1 MRRAILV
8 LALGFALTAALCPA
22 APTAQESLIYGG
34 NLKSAPAPLVVG
46 AWGSGSLQEV
56 GELALVGGSSL
67 KLVSQGDFRGG
78 RIEFPSPLD
87 ISAYAGQRAAY
98 LELWVRPYFGRPE
111 APAAQAVP
119 GAPGT
124 APGAAPA
131 PVVPRFSGGGRG
143 QEEEEIAPSP
153 IRTPPAVPGASTSP
167 ALTPRASSVRPGSA
181 YTRPGTSST
190 TRRYPRPGARTL
202 TGGATGAPAYPAVA
216 PELTPPAP
224 TGPANADRAAFRATA
239 FSVHLVTD
247 EGTAMLPG
255 YPIHPGTKNPAG
267 WVRLGFPLH
276 EFDGPIGDK
285 LQRILVFSD
294 RADTLYVG
302 EIRLQLDVA
311 AVEARPIASPAIA
324 RVGQP
329 ITFIANASA
338 GLSPLDISWDF
349 DDSDGIERQA
359 EGPRVMNA
367 YDRPGPYYVIATI
380 RDATGANPQA
390 RSYILLVQVK

>member
-22 APTAQESLIYGG
+22 APTAEESLIYGG

-56 GELALVGGSSL
+56 GEIALVGGSSL

-98 LELWVRPYFGRPE
+98 LELWVRPYFARPE
-111 APAAQAVP
+111 APAPEAIP

-124 APGAAPA
+124 TPGAAPA
-131 PVVPRFSGGGRG
+131 PGVPSRSGGGRG
-143 QEEEEIAPSP
+143 GEIEEIAPSP

-181 YTRPGTSST
+181 YTRPGTRST
-190 TRRYPRPGARTL
+190 TRRYARPGARTL
-202 TGGATGAPAYPAVA
+202 TGQAASATAYPVVA
-216 PELTPPAP
+216 PEPTP
-224 TGPANADRAAFRATA
+224 TGPASADTAAFRATA

-247 EGTAMLPG
+247 EGTAMLPD
-255 YPIHPGTKNPAG
+255 YPIHPGTRNPAG
-267 WVRLGFPLH
+267 WVRIGFPLH

-294 RADTLYVG
+294 RADTLYIG

-311 AVEARPIASPAIA
+311 PVEALPIASPAIA

-329 ITFIANASA
+329 ITFVANASA